1 MNEQAWHTNPGE
13 QLAGLRPDRFHRLS
27 RMELPI
33 CLRWNRAARW
43 RSVRSLFQI
52 ASRLGDG
59 VSWYTLMA
67 ALLVYHGSSAIR
79 PVLHMIVVGALC
91 TLIYKWL
98 KDKTL
103 RPRPY
108 QALPAI
114 RVAMAPLDRF
124 SFPSG
129 HTLHAVSFTLIAC
142 DYYPALIPWL
152 VPFSVLVAASRLVLG
167 LHYPSDVLAGALIGA
182 LVATLSLGL

>member
-1 MNEQAWHTNPGE
+1 MNGQAWHTNPGE
-13 QLAGLRPDRFHRLS
+13 QVAELAPDRFRRLS
-27 RMELPI
+27 RIELPV

-43 RSVRSLFQI
+43 RGVRCLFQI

-59 VSWYTLMA
+59 VFWYTLMA
-67 ALLVYHGSSAIR
+67 ALLVHQGSSAIW
-79 PVLHMIVVGALC
+79 PVLHMVAVGVLC

-98 KDKTL
+98 KDTTL

-108 QALPAI
+108 QAFSAI

-129 HTLHAVSFTLIAC
+129 HTLHAASFTLIAC
-142 DYYPALIPWL
+142 HYYPALIPFL
-152 VPFSVLVAASRLVLG
+152 VPFSLLVAASRLVLG
-167 LHYPSDVLAGALIGA
+167 LHYPSDVLAGAFIGGM
-182 LVATLSLGL
+182 VAALSLGL